1 MWRLFRY
8 SRGEERA
15 ALDTSFEPHGDGYVF
30 YRHHLARGVEV
41 SAEEREAYLRPPL
54 GASRRDFYEAIR
66 GRPATLKRRPWLR
79 SQYVTLAGIPAGFG
93 PGLILV
99 GTMLLWRSGGFDE
112 PPLRWLLTT
121 AGVLGTVYGTLVLAV
136 RLFPSGGRKAAGA
149 QAEVP
154 PLRPDEKRIKC
165 RRFE

>member
-1 MWRLFRY
+1 MRRLFRY

-15 ALDTSFEPHGDGYVF
+15 ALDTSFEPHGDGYAF

-99 GTMLLWRSGGFDE
+99 GAMLLWRSGGFDE
-112 PPLRWLLTT
+112 PPLRWLLRT
-121 AGVLGTVYGTLVLAV
+121 AGVMGTVYGALILAI
-136 RLFPSGGRKAAGA
+136 RLLAAGGRKVPEA
-149 QAEVP
+149 P
-154 PLRPDEKRIKC
+154 PLTPDEKLINC